1 MLAPWIALC
10 IDGVKSDLD
19 FCACDMAATQSGL
32 LTSLIEL
39 LTPTAA
45 LLTIVIELWNM
56 TSVTIRLFSVI
67 DLVILVFVALICF
80 MELKSE
86 RLGDRGLSLSAF
98 FLLWPFLVLLGLAVA
113 APVMSLLGIV
123 FIPWRTNTRDWWA
136 GMGIALAG
144 IVVTGLLAWRLVL
157 LTKPR
162 LRT

>member
-1 MLAPWIALC
+1 LATWVALC
-10 IDGVKSDLD
+10 IDGVKFNLD
-19 FCACDMAATQSGL
+19 FCACNMEATQSGT

-56 TSVTIRLFSVI
+56 TSVVIRLFSVI
-67 DLVILVFVALICF
+67 DLVILLFVALVTY

-86 RLGDRGLSLSAF
+86 RLEDRAFSRSAF
-98 FLLWPFLVLLGLAVA
+98 LLLWPFLVLLGLAVA
-113 APVMSLLGIV
+113 APVMSALGIV
-123 FIPWRTNTRDWWA
+123 FIPWRTNTSDWWA

-144 IVVTGLLAWRLVL
+144 IVVTGLLAWRLAL
-157 LTKPR
+157 LTRSR